1 MAKTFLPSVNVAKT
15 FLPSVKTNFYLWIF
29 GWDNFR
35 NDGKICGKKILEKD
49 VWLEGGMGEKI
60 DESWVI
66 SPQAYQNTIS
76 PNLRDYRNEN
86 KEQTPWCFW
95 TKLPQQLQQRSSS
108 HFAFGLFILFFIFFI
123 SVSFWSLSFFPFF
136 FFFGAHMFLFSSIL
150 VGFFFFF
157 FYFFLENGFGLI
169 SCTFF

>member
-1 MAKTFLPSVNVAKT
+1 M
-15 FLPSVKTNFYLWIF
+15 W
-29 GWDNFR
+29 
-35 NDGKICGKKILEKD
+35 KKILEKD

-66 SPQAYQNTIS
+66 SPLAYQNTIS

-136 FFFGAHMFLFSSIL
+136 FFLVLICFFSHQFWL
-150 VGFFFFF
+150 VFFFFF
-157 FYFFLENGFGLI
+157 FLFFFRKRFWINFLYFFLIKCSFVL
-169 SCTFF
+169 FFFKL

>member
-1 MAKTFLPSVNVAKT
+1 MNIF
-15 FLPSVKTNFYLWIF
+15 TNFYLWIF

-35 NDGKICGKKILEKD
+35 NDGKICGKKFLKIKD

-108 HFAFGLFILFFIFFI
+108 HFAFGLFILFFIFL
-123 SVSFWSLSFFPFF
+123 SVFHSDLFLFFLFF
-136 FFFGAHMFLFSSIL
+136 FFWCSYVSFLINFGW
-150 VGFFFFF
+150 FFFFF